1 MKNNTKQAINKQV
14 NDLMKM
20 ASDDKLNIESLL
32 IEEAELDVQ
41 IQALELEIVNITPN
55 EADYNEAK
63 SPYQVSLAAR
73 QAELNRHQT
82 HLEEINGHLESENE
96 KLQKV
101 MAEIQEIT
109 NEKPNLDGFVRVL
122 ENYKKRREFKTY
134 AEDNE
139 ALASQSAQKLEE
151 AQNRKTHIRNS
162 IDLLVEEKNDV
173 EKNIASCEE
182 EAQRLELLLAS
193 NKELENSSILKEKQ
207 ARLTILQ
214 EKLQKLIDRKQE
226 INNSPEYIAHEI
238 NELMNLGSS
247 YTQIKEKVLKL
258 YEMVRSKPYM
268 STVIRNGDTNAL
280 KEKYAA
286 LSQNY
291 KDLKTK
297 IAKSDYIL
305 KNIPAEDNRLSD
317 LEKLIN
323 SKNKQI
329 ATLKELI
336 AFNDNAILILLRHH
350 RDLQSSYNQEIEQ
363 SENYLKQSESLDNIT
378 KITMK
383 ADYTRHQKVL
393 AEQKEIITAYPND
406 VQNILNTNKE
416 LNEMIASCE
425 KEIKAYKDEMRTIL
439 SRKKHRKPI
448 KNYIERAAHEKE
460 LAELQS
466 ELNYLNKRIS
476 FADAKIEPINTK
488 NEILDGLKVLY
499 ADEIKQ
505 EKEKEKKAK
514 AVASK
519 PSLEEQTIEI
529 TPMNEPVS
537 KEEVKEEVNSF
548 AAIGDLLDK
557 LDLVP
562 NQPELAQ
569 PEDIDLRFN
578 IDETIKDIESK
589 KGETESVVEVP
600 KPEPV
605 LENALDLNELSK
617 EVAPQEELVQPTEPV
632 EPLVT
637 STPTN
642 TEISNEKIK
651 VISVEPYIQRMKVVK
666 VEPLEKQVENAKT
679 DEQVYNGI
687 AFISPFSEQEP
698 ALVKAM

>member
-1 MKNNTKQAINKQV
+1 MKNNTKRAINTRV
-14 NDLMKM
+14 NYLMNM

-41 IQALELEIVNITPN
+41 IQALELEIANITPN

-82 HLEEINGHLESENE
+82 RLEEINGHLDSENE

-101 MAEIQEIT
+101 MDEIKEIT
-109 NEKPNLDGFVRVL
+109 VEKPHLDSFVGVL
-122 ENYKKRREFKTY
+122 EDYKKRREFKAY
-134 AEDNE
+134 AEENE

-151 AQNRKTHIRNS
+151 AQNRKTHIQNS

-173 EKNIASCEE
+173 QKNIASCEE

-193 NKELENSSILKEKQ
+193 NKELENSPTLKEKQ

-214 EKLQKLIDRKQE
+214 ENLQKLVDRKQA
-226 INNSPEYIAHEI
+226 INDSPEYIAHAI
-238 NELMNLGSS
+238 NELIASGSS
-247 YTQIKEKVLKL
+247 YKQIKEEVLKL
-258 YEMVRSKPYM
+258 YEIVRSKPYM
-268 STVIRNGDTNAL
+268 STIIRNGDINAL
-280 KEKYAA
+280 QEKYVA
-286 LSQNY
+286 LDQNY

-305 KNIPAEDNRLSD
+305 KNIPAEENRLSD

-336 AFNDNAILILLRHH
+336 ANNDNIILILLRQH

-363 SENYLKQSESLDNIT
+363 SENYLKQSESLDNIA

-383 ADYTRHQKVL
+383 SDYTRHQKVL
-393 AEQKEIITAYPND
+393 AEQKEIITSYPND
-406 VQNILNTNKE
+406 VQKILNTNKE
-416 LNEMIASCE
+416 LNEMIASYE
-425 KEIKAYKDEMRTIL
+425 TEIEAYKDEMKTIL
-439 SRKKHRKPI
+439 SHKKHRKPI
-448 KNYIERAAHEKE
+448 KNYIERAAHEQE
-460 LAELQS
+460 LAELKN
-466 ELNYLNKRIS
+466 ELNYLSKRMQYRNFNI
-476 FADAKIEPINTK
+476 TQLK

-505 EKEKEKKAK
+505 EKKKNTK
-514 AVASK
+514 VVVSK

-617 EVAPQEELVQPTEPV
+617 EVAPQEELVQPAEPV

-666 VEPLEKQVENAKT
+666 VEPLKKQVENAKT

>member
-1 MKNNTKQAINKQV
+1 MKNNTKRAINTRV
-14 NDLMKM
+14 NYLMNM

-41 IQALELEIVNITPN
+41 IQALELEIANITPN

-82 HLEEINGHLESENE
+82 RLEEINGHLESENE

-101 MAEIQEIT
+101 MDEIDEIT
-109 NEKPNLDGFVRVL
+109 AEKPHLDGFVGVL
-122 ENYKKRREFKTY
+122 EDYKKRREFKAY

-139 ALASQSAQKLEE
+139 ALASQSAKKLEE
-151 AQNRKTHIRNS
+151 AQNRKTHIQNS

-173 EKNIASCEE
+173 QKNIASCEE

-193 NKELENSSILKEKQ
+193 NKELENSPTLKEKQ

-214 EKLQKLIDRKQE
+214 EKLQKLMDRKQE
-226 INNSPEYIAHEI
+226 INNSPEYIAHAI
-238 NELMNLGSS
+238 NELIASGSC
-247 YTQIKEKVLKL
+247 YKQIKEKVLKL
-258 YEMVRSKPYM
+258 YEIVRSKPYM
-268 STVIRNGDTNAL
+268 STVIRNGDINAL
-280 KEKYAA
+280 QEKYVA
-286 LSQNY
+286 LDQNY
-291 KDLKTK
+291 KNLKAK

-305 KNIPAEDNRLSD
+305 KNIPAEENRLSD

-323 SKNKQI
+323 SKNNQI
-329 ATLKELI
+329 AILKELI
-336 AFNDNAILILLRHH
+336 ANNDNIILILLRQH
-350 RDLQSSYNQEIEQ
+350 RDLQSYYNKEIEQ
-363 SENYLKQSESLDNIT
+363 SENYIKQSESLDNIT

-393 AEQKEIITAYPND
+393 AEQKEIIASYPND

-416 LNEMIASCE
+416 LNEMIASYE
-425 KEIKAYKDEMRTIL
+425 KEIEAYKDEMKTIL
-439 SRKKHRKPI
+439 SHKKHRKPI
-448 KNYIERAAHEKE
+448 KNYIERAAHEQE

-466 ELNYLNKRIS
+466 ELNYLSKRMQYRNFNI
-476 FADAKIEPINTK
+476 TQLK

-499 ADEIKQ
+499 ADEIKK

-529 TPMNEPVS
+529 TLLNEPVS
-537 KEEVKEEVNSF
+537 KEDVKEEVNSF

-562 NQPELAQ
+562 SQPELAQ
-569 PEDIDLRFN
+569 SEDIDLNFN
-578 IDETIKDIESK
+578 IEETIKDIESK
-589 KGETESVVEVP
+589 KGETESVIKLP
-600 KPEPV
+600 KLEPV
-605 LENALDLNELSK
+605 LENALDLKELSK
-617 EVAPQEELVQPTEPV
+617 RIAPQEELAQPTESVKPIPTKV
-632 EPLVT
+632 EKP
-637 STPTN
+637 
-642 TEISNEKIK
+642 NEKIK

-666 VEPLEKQVENAKT
+666 VEPLKKQVENAKP
-679 DEQVYNGI
+679 DEHVYNGI